1 MSTLSEIVKR
11 SGRSTQA
18 DLEWLNLLI
27 ADWQLVADLVFADLV
42 LWVPTADESFV
53 AVAHARPSSAAT
65 VFYRDITGEVV
76 RKQWE
81 SSVRQ
86 AFKTGEIVS
95 RGSAESYESTLTTFS
110 AIPVKRRLSKANDS
124 VTEAPIAVITRHTN
138 LAEAKVPSKLQ
149 LNYLRCGADLLQ
161 MVADGAYPDFSNPT
175 GPKRGAPRANDGL
188 LRLDV
193 NGVVT
198 FASPNG
204 LSAFNRLGAAGELEG
219 KSLIEATTPV
229 LKSKIKTDQSLPVLL
244 SGQAAWRAD
253 LDSKNMALSVR
264 AIPLKAGGERIG
276 AIVLCRD
283 VTELRSQER
292 ELITK
297 DATIREIHHRVKNN
311 LQTVASLLRIQSRRT
326 KSEETKAALA
336 QAMRRVSAIAVVHD
350 TLATGLTQ
358 EVNFDEVFDRIL
370 LMISELASAH
380 GQSVRTIIDGK
391 FGMLQAEQSTP
402 LAMSLTEI
410 VTNAIEHG
418 LAERSGVVHISAERR
433 QKKLEIAVSN
443 NGEPIKPGTIGT
455 GLGTQIVRTLIEG
468 ELRGSIHWSSPA
480 EGGARVAI
488 TIPL

>member
-1 MSTLSEIVKR
+1 MSTISEIIKR
-11 SGRSTQA
+11 HGRASQA

-27 ADWQLVADLVFADLV
+27 GDWQLVADLVFADLV
-42 LWVPTADESFV
+42 LWVPTTDNDFV

-65 VFYRDITGEVV
+65 VFYRDITGEMV
-76 RKQWE
+76 RKQW
-81 SSVRQ
+81 SSAVRE
-86 AFKTGEIVS
+86 AFQTGKTVS
-95 RGSAESYESTLTTFS
+95 KGTAESYESTLTTFS
-110 AIPVKRRLSKANDS
+110 AVPVKRKLSKTNDQ
-124 VTEAPIAVITRHTN
+124 VTEKPIAIITRHTN
-138 LAEAKVPSKLQ
+138 IAEAKAPNKLQ
-149 LNYLRCGADLLQ
+149 LNYLRCGNDLLQ
-161 MVADGAYPDFSNPT
+161 MVADGTYPDFSNPT

-204 LSAFNRLGAAGELEG
+204 LSAFNRFGAVGELEG
-219 KSLIEATTPV
+219 KSLIESTTPV
-229 LKSKIKTDQSLPVLL
+229 LKSKLKTDQSLPVLL

-253 LDSKNMALSVR
+253 LDSRSMSLSVR
-264 AIPLKAGGERIG
+264 AIPLKAGADRIG

-311 LQTVASLLRIQSRRT
+311 LQTVASLLRIQSRRSE
-326 KSEETKAALA
+326 SEETKTALA

-350 TLATGLTQ
+350 TLATGMTQ

-370 LMISELASAH
+370 LMVSELASAH

-402 LAMSLTEI
+402 LAMSLTEL

-418 LAERSGVVHISAERR
+418 LGERSGVVHISAERR
-433 QKKLEIAVSN
+433 QKKLEIVVSD
-443 NGEPIKPGTIGT
+443 NGLGIEPGRIGT
-455 GLGTQIVRTLIEG
+455 GLGTQIVRTLIES
-468 ELRGSIHWSSPA
+468 ELRGNIHWSSPH

-488 TIPL
+488 TIPF

>member
-1 MSTLSEIVKR
+1 MSTISEIIK
-11 SGRSTQA
+11 SHGRASQA

-27 ADWQLVADLVFADLV
+27 GDWQLVADLVFADLV
-42 LWVPTADESFV
+42 LWVPTTDGEFV

-65 VFYRDITGEVV
+65 VFYRDITGEII
-76 RKQWE
+76 RKQWAA
-81 SSVRQ
+81 SVRD
-86 AFKTGEIVS
+86 AFATGKIVA
-95 RGSAESYESTLTTFS
+95 RGSAENYHSTLTTFS
-110 AIPVKRRLSKANDS
+110 SIPVRRRLSKANDQ
-124 VTEAPIAVITRHTN
+124 VTEHPIAVITRHTN
-138 LAEAKVPSKLQ
+138 LAEAKVPNKLQ
-149 LNYLRCGADLLQ
+149 LNYLRCGTDLLQ
-161 MVADGAYPDFSNPT
+161 MVADGSFPEFANPT

-193 NGVVT
+193 NGVIT

-204 LSAFNRLGAAGELEG
+204 LSAFNRFGASGELEG

-229 LKSKIKTDQSLPVLL
+229 LKSKLKTDQSLPVLL
-244 SGQAAWRAD
+244 AGQAAWRAD
-253 LDSKNMALSVR
+253 LDSRNLSLSVR

-283 VTELRSQER
+283 VTELRNQER

-326 KSEETKAALA
+326 DSEETKSALA
-336 QAMRRVSAIAVVHD
+336 QAMRRVSSIAVVHD
-350 TLATGLTQ
+350 TLASALTQ

-370 LMISELASAH
+370 VLVSELASSH
-380 GQSVRTIIDGK
+380 GHNVRTMIDGK
-391 FGMLQAEQSTP
+391 FGMLQADQSTP

-418 LAERSGVVHISAERR
+418 FAERSGVVAISAERR
-433 QKKLEIAVSN
+433 QKKLEITVSN
-443 NGEPIKPGTIGT
+443 NGEPIKPGTIGN